1 MLQAK
6 RILQNSHCCSFETAR
21 RDPSLRNA
29 QLSYRQHFEKTH
41 QSGIPFQMFG
51 GTNMEC
57 KTNVEYNKIMSDIK
71 SFLSNYCIH
80 EWTTDDIDI
89 TPEISQKITY
99 CELCETCTVVS
110 KTPFLRILRPY
121 KK

>member
-1 MLQAK
+1 MDTNTRQMIYNMLQSK
-6 RILQNSHCCSFETAR
+6 RILQNSHCCA
-21 RDPSLRNA
+21 
-29 QLSYRQHFEKTH
+29 FEKTP
-41 QSGIPFQMFG
+41 QSGVPFQMFG
-51 GTNMEC
+51 GTNTEC

-99 CELCETCTVVS
+99 CELCETCTGFKNALSTNSSSV
-110 KTPFLRILRPY
+110 
-121 KK
+121 